1 MDALNRSLMIGH
13 IARRVREAGGR
24 AMLVGGCVRDALLG
38 RESGDIDC
46 EVYGLAPDVLR
57 AIAGEFGQVDE
68 SGARY
73 GVYSLRAQ
81 GIDLAVPR
89 LERRTGPLHG
99 DFEVTPDPSLPV
111 ERAAMRRDFTVN
123 AILRDA
129 LTGEYVDPFG
139 GREDLA
145 KGILRAVPGGQFEED
160 PLRVLRGAQFA
171 ARFHLRPDEDTLRK
185 MAAMPL
191 DRLSA
196 PRVLQE
202 TKKALLHAGEPDV
215 FFDVLR
221 RAGALRPWF
230 AELHALVDVPQNPL
244 YHPEGDAFAHTLL
257 VLREAASVR
266 AQAAKPLFFML
277 SALTHDLGK
286 AVSTSRNARG
296 DWQSVGHEHTGMP
309 LVHAM
314 LGRLGVSKEAI
325 AYAVNM
331 CSLHMRVHT
340 CYYNRA
346 RIRSTNVLFDE
357 SVCPRELGL
366 LAVCDARGTGKPS
379 EQADTEEAFILER
392 LERYERA
399 ISAPMP
405 TGEMLLKAG
414 AKPGPG
420 MKKALASA
428 RRRVLCGEELG
439 RAVTQAVRDMQS
451 EEKGGA

>member
-1 MDALNRSLMIGH
+1 MDAQERDLLIRQ
-13 IARRVREAGGR
+13 IARRVQEAGGR
-24 AMLVGGCVRDALLG
+24 AMLVGGCVRDALLC

-46 EVYGLAPDVLR
+46 EVYGLAPDALR
-57 AIAGEFGQVDE
+57 AIAGEFGEVDE

-73 GVYSLRAQ
+73 GVYSLRKQ

-129 LTGEYVDPFG
+129 LTGEYADPFG

-145 KGILRAVPGGQFEED
+145 GGILRAVPGGQFEED

-171 ARFHLRPDEDTLRK
+171 ARFHLTPDADTLSR
-185 MAAMPL
+185 MARMKL
-191 DRLSA
+191 DDLSPA
-196 PRVLQE
+196 RVLEE
-202 TKKALLHAGEPDV
+202 TKKALLQAGEPDV
-215 FFDVLR
+215 YFDVLR

-230 AELHALVDVPQNPL
+230 LELHALVDVPQNPR
-244 YHPEGDAFAHTLL
+244 YHPEGDAFVHTLL
-257 VLREAASVR
+257 VLREAAGMR
-266 AQAAKPLFFML
+266 AQAQRPLFFML
-277 SALTHDLGK
+277 SALSHDLGK

-296 DWQSVGHEHTGMP
+296 EWQSVGHERTGIP
-309 LVHAM
+309 LVRAL
-314 LGRLGVSKEAI
+314 LGRLGVQKEAV

-331 CSLHMRVHT
+331 CALHMRVHT

-346 RIRSTNVLFDE
+346 RVRSTNVLFDE
-357 SVCPRELGL
+357 AVCARDLGL
-366 LAVCDARGTGKPS
+366 LAVCDARGTGKPRQ
-379 EQADTEEAFILER
+379 QADAEEAFILER

-399 ISAPMP
+399 ASAPMP
-405 TGEMLLKAG
+405 TGDMLIKAG

-420 MKKALASA
+420 MQRALSSA
-428 RRRVLCGEELG
+428 RRRVLCGEALAS
-439 RAVTQAVRDMQS
+439 AVAQAVRDMQG
-451 EEKGGA
+451 EKTGRA

>member
-1 MDALNRSLMIGH
+1 M
-13 IARRVREAGGR
+13 
-24 AMLVGGCVRDALLG
+24 
-38 RESGDIDC
+38 
-46 EVYGLAPDVLR
+46 
-57 AIAGEFGQVDE
+57 
-68 SGARY
+68 
-73 GVYSLRAQ
+73 
-81 GIDLAVPR
+81 
-89 LERRTGPLHG
+89 
-99 DFEVTPDPSLPV
+99 
-111 ERAAMRRDFTVN
+111 
-123 AILRDA
+123 
-129 LTGEYVDPFG
+129 
-139 GREDLA
+139 
-145 KGILRAVPGGQFEED
+145 
-160 PLRVLRGAQFA
+160 
-171 ARFHLRPDEDTLRK
+171 
-185 MAAMPL
+185 
-191 DRLSA
+191 
-196 PRVLQE
+196 
-202 TKKALLHAGEPDV
+202 
-215 FFDVLR
+215 
-221 RAGALRPWF
+221 
-230 AELHALVDVPQNPL
+230 DVPQNPL

-296 DWQSVGHEHTGMP
+296 IGRSVGHEHTACR

-314 LGRLGVSKEAI
+314 LGGLACAKEAI

-357 SVCPRELGL
+357 SVCARELGL

-379 EQADTEEAFILER
+379 EQADAEEAFILER

-414 AKPGPG
+414 AKRRGPA

-451 EEKGGA
+451 EEQGGA